1 MSTDS
6 IIQKLRASTSGHS
19 CESISSAEELQL
31 AAQIRESE
39 LASHAKH
46 LRKRNKLKERYE
58 KRIQEL
64 EAALNEARREIE
76 QLRQKSTSPSP
87 DSEAN
92 YETVSLNALL
102 DKIEE
107 ESDNEGSLS
116 ETDTSLDEERAS
128 PSKKRRLITEMNV
141 SQAKYIDYLERFAD
155 MKCEEVDALIKRLL
169 KMRKQQILA
178 NEQSTEVATLRSQLR
193 RTQKEN
199 ERLRERIA
207 DMKSSVRQ
215 FVLRHRESK
224 ADRRTRE
231 LHELAKLRAETE
243 LREFEFYAFVSAQL
257 NQFMDK
263 EYEVDEEN
271 AKKLVVMA
279 AEMLRERKQECD
291 V

>member
-1 MSTDS
+1 M
-6 IIQKLRASTSGHS
+6 
-19 CESISSAEELQL
+19 QL

-46 LRKRNKLKERYE
+46 LRRRNKLKERYE

-76 QLRQKSTSPSP
+76 QLRRKATSPCP

-92 YETVSLNALL
+92 DETVSLNALL

-107 ESDNEGSLS
+107 ESDNEGGSLS
-116 ETDTSLDEERAS
+116 ETDTSLDEERSS

-263 EYEVDEEN
+263 EYDVDEEN
-271 AKKLVVMA
+271 AKKLVAMA
-279 AEMLRERKQECD
+279 AEMLRDRKQECD